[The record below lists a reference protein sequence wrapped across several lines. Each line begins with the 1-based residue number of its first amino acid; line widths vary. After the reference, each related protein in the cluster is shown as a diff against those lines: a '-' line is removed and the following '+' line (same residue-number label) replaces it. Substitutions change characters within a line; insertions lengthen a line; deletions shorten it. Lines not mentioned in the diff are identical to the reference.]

1 MLILFRIFMVSLIIY
16 LIIRAF
22 SRYNTIEDSERKD
35 SVTEKKDNSRKISK
49 KTGEYIDFEDKDK

>member
-1 MLILFRIFMVSLIIY
+1 MLLLFRIFLISLIIY

-22 SRYNTIEDSERKD
+22 SRYNTIGED
-35 SVTEKKDNSRKISK
+35 EKKDPLTGKKENTRKISK